1 MRRTELRLVTAADDE
16 VTRVVPL
23 CGQHPSGQGPSV
35 ETPILHVVTSDDSG
49 TTPDDAA

>member
-1 MRRTELRLVTAADDE
+1 MSRTELRLVTAADDE

-23 CGQHPSGQGPSV
+23 CGHPSGQGPPV
-35 ETPILHVVTSDDSG
+35 ENPVLRVVTSDDSG